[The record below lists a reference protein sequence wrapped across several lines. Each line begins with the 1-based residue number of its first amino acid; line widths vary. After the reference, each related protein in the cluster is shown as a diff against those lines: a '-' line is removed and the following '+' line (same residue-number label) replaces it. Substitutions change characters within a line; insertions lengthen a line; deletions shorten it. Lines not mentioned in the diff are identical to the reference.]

1 MSMNTI
7 LAFATGY
14 QVEQYV
20 SFLNSLK
27 TISTPFKVVLF
38 TDLIEDDFLEWSF
51 CEVINIKQD
60 GYKDINPPVIAAVI
74 RYYFYQ
80 KYLTSS
86 NVTGIVLFCDVR
98 DVVFQNGDVFNNL
111 SSEKIYVFKE
121 NNRYTFGKC
130 ECHNNWFNTLGRS
143 EFTIKFFNDTF
154 YCSGVQ
160 LFGGVDS
167 CLSYLTKFIEQCEH
181 YINYTFYINDQ
192 PLHNILIYEN
202 HFDDNVLVKYDS
214 EVNDKVFNMGLCK
227 EEDYVIQNK
236 VLSYTVSKKIPS
248 IVHQYDRRLG
258 RTKELL

>member
-86 NVTGIVLFCDVR
+86 NVTGIVFLFILLLK
-98 DVVFQNGDVFNNL
+98 FNNL
-111 SSEKIYVFKE
+111 
-121 NNRYTFGKC
+121 
-130 ECHNNWFNTLGRS
+130 
-143 EFTIKFFNDTF
+143 
-154 YCSGVQ
+154 
-160 LFGGVDS
+160 
-167 CLSYLTKFIEQCEH
+167 LSKM
-181 YINYTFYINDQ
+181 
-192 PLHNILIYEN
+192 ILI
-202 HFDDNVLVKYDS
+202 K
-214 EVNDKVFNMGLCK
+214 
-227 EEDYVIQNK
+227 
-236 VLSYTVSKKIPS
+236 PS
-248 IVHQYDRRLG
+248 II
-258 RTKELL
+258 

>member
-1 MSMNTI
+1 MNTI

-74 RYYFYQ
+74 RYYFHQ

-111 SSEKIYVFKE
+111 SSEKIYVF
-121 NNRYTFGKC
+121 
-130 ECHNNWFNTLGRS
+130 
-143 EFTIKFFNDTF
+143 
-154 YCSGVQ
+154 
-160 LFGGVDS
+160 
-167 CLSYLTKFIEQCEH
+167 
-181 YINYTFYINDQ
+181 
-192 PLHNILIYEN
+192 
-202 HFDDNVLVKYDS
+202 
-214 EVNDKVFNMGLCK
+214 
-227 EEDYVIQNK
+227 
-236 VLSYTVSKKIPS
+236 
-248 IVHQYDRRLG
+248 
-258 RTKELL
+258 